1 MYLLAAKG
9 LFMITITS
17 LQAQNK
23 FGELIDTSQREP
35 VVITRRGRP
44 TSFVMSAAG
53 DPEEL
58 RYEFTKLISALF
70 PLRGKAAVDEIRRV
84 TAPIGARSKALGL
97 TEKALT
103 KILNED

>member
-1 MYLLAAKG
+1 
-9 LFMITITS
+9 MITMSS

-53 DPEEL
+53 DPEAL

-70 PLRGKAAVDEIRRV
+70 PLSDKAAVDELRRV
-84 TAPIGARSKALGL
+84 TAPIGAQSKARGL

-103 KILNED
+103 KILNEG